1 MKPRDPNSHYM
12 IALRK
17 SGASGKHKDKNVETK
32 RKSKH
37 KKMFLK
43 ELE

>member
-1 MKPRDPNSHYM
+1 M

-17 SGASGKHKDKNVETK
+17 SGASGKHKDKRIDSK

-37 KKMFLK
+37 KAKFEKIMFDNVS
-43 ELE
+43 